1 MYVSKIEDIHFLF
14 CVIHIPYRKKMI
26 FKENGIFTKNIIAS
40 ILKTKELS
48 EYRKKVIK
56 GREKWGIY

>member
-1 MYVSKIEDIHFLF
+1 MCVLKLKGIHFLF
-14 CVIHIPYRKKMI
+14 YVIYIPYRKKMI

-40 ILKTKELS
+40 ILKTKEFS
-48 EYRKKVIK
+48 KYRKKVIK

>member
-1 MYVSKIEDIHFLF
+1 MRKIIRLVVVELVFF
-14 CVIHIPYRKKMI
+14 YGKKMI
-26 FKENGIFTKNIIAS
+26 FMENCIFTKNIIAS
-40 ILKTKELS
+40 ILKAKEFN